1 MQTTLYLNPQLSV
14 RGFIRVKFH
23 TIIPP
28 IRAKGLTQV
37 LVRRRD
43 QKACNGLRTSKPA
56 SKPASD
62 LKRHL
67 PLKLN
72 PLDNPLFHAIFPAP
86 NGNYQF

>member
-43 QKACNGLRTSKPA
+43 QNACNGR
-56 SKPASD
+56 
-62 LKRHL
+62 
-67 PLKLN
+67 
-72 PLDNPLFHAIFPAP
+72 
-86 NGNYQF
+86 